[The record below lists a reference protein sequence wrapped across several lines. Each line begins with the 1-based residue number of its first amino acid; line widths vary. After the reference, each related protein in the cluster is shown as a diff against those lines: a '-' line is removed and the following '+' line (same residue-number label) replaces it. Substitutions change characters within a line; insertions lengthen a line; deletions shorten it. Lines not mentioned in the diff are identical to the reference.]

1 MTFRSRYITGPDLV
15 EYGFRSVGE
24 DVLIDSTAII
34 VGAQNISIGSHVRID
49 AFTSLICSADDDF
62 AIGSYVH
69 IGAYSYIAA
78 SHGVLID
85 DFAALSQGC
94 RLYSASDDYSGESM
108 TNPTVPESLR
118 NVESGLVHIRRHA
131 IIGSG
136 SVVMPGVSIGEGTA
150 VGALSFVNRSL
161 DPWTIYFGSP
171 VRRLG
176 PRSQRAA
183 AIEREAL
190 AKGLIRP
197 HPRAC
202 DRINQAETG

>member
-1 MTFRSRYITGPDLV
+1 MKFFSTYITGADLS

-34 VGAQNISIGSHVRID
+34 HGVHNISIGSNVRID
-49 AFTSLICSADDDF
+49 AFTSLICSTDGHL

-78 SHGVLID
+78 SHGVAID
-85 DFAALSQGC
+85 DFASLSQGC

-108 TNPTVPESLR
+108 TNPTLPMALR
-118 NVESGLVHIRRHA
+118 NVESGFIHIRRHA
-131 IIGSG
+131 VIGSG
-136 SVVMPGVSIGEGTA
+136 SVVMPGVTIGEGTA

-161 DPWTIYFGSP
+161 DPWTVYFGSP
-171 VRRLG
+171 ARRLG

-183 AIEREAL
+183 AVEREAL

-197 HPRAC
+197 IPQAC
-202 DRINQAETG
+202 DHINQAETG